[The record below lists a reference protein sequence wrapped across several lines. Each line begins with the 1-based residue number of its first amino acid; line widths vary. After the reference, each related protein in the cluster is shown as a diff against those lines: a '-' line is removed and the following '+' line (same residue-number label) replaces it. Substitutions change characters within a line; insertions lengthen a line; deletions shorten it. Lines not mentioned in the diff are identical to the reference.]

1 MLGGGWL
8 PVAPFLPYLQEKLT
22 MRFKKEK
29 GGGIKERKR
38 KNYERR
44 GH

>member
-1 MLGGGWL
+1 
-8 PVAPFLPYLQEKLT
+8 LT
-22 MRFKKEK
+22 MRFQKEK